1 MEEYISRNKLIKFIR
16 ENKHRL
22 GITVA
27 NSCNFREIANMI
39 DAEDVAPVVHAKFL
53 YEPGG
58 VVCSECGKKPM
69 IQGDEDGYFLFNP
82 KYCPHCGARMDG

>member
-1 MEEYISRNKLIKFIR
+1 MMEEYISRNKLIKFIS

-39 DAEDVAPVVHAKFL
+39 DAEDVAPVVHAAWMIDEF
-53 YEPGG
+53 GRS
-58 VVCSECGKKPM
+58 CSACEEY
-69 IQGDEDGYFLFNP
+69 IDDDARSSE
-82 KYCPHCGARMDG
+82 YCPNCGARMDG